1 MTGLPHGRRR
11 RLGLVLLTKAPAP
24 GLAKRRLGGQIG
36 AERAAQL
43 ARVLLGNTVD
53 ACLAF
58 GAPVHGFHRGPARQL
73 PRHPRID
80 WQPSPG
86 ENPVSATL
94 AAFRDLS
101 REYERL
107 LAVPS
112 DVPGLTRSYLAAADA
127 ALDHADVALGPS
139 SDGGLVLF
147 GAARELPAGLGDVLS
162 SSGRLYDDVLRC
174 CTEHGLT
181 VETLPRLTDVDTWWS
196 LSHAIDQGELLE
208 GSVLHAQLLDAV
220 RATSPLP

>member
-58 GAPVHGFHRGPARQL
+58 GVPIHGFHRGPARQL

-94 AAFRDLS
+94 ATFR
-101 REYERL
+101 E
-107 LAVPS
+107 
-112 DVPGLTRSYLAAADA
+112 
-127 ALDHADVALGPS
+127 
-139 SDGGLVLF
+139 
-147 GAARELPAGLGDVLS
+147 GDVH
-162 SSGRLYDDVLRC
+162 
-174 CTEHGLT
+174 E
-181 VETLPRLTDVDTWWS
+181 
-196 LSHAIDQGELLE
+196 Q
-208 GSVLHAQLLDAV
+208 
-220 RATSPLP
+220 